1 MKKITYQTT
10 RQLWTLQNALESAGY
25 SKTAD
30 CYWSQI
36 YTSANGDEI
45 VLDRDEDTTN
55 DPATDLAEML
65 TPSTTMER
73 ITRTEFEKLPREW
86 KEPWH
91 DYWGDHPEWLGKWT
105 SFLPGHGTTL
115 FIEGVSFEIVE
126 AVTPA

>member
-1 MKKITYQTT
+1 MKKITYQTN

-36 YTSANGDEI
+36 YTSANGNEI

-126 AVTPA
+126 EVTPA

>member
-1 MKKITYQTT
+1 MKKITYQTN
-10 RQLWTLQNALESAGY
+10 RQLWTLQNALASAGY

-36 YTSANGDEI
+36 YTSANGNEI

-126 AVTPA
+126 EVTPA

>member
-1 MKKITYQTT
+1 MKKITYQTN

-105 SFLPGHGTTL
+105 SLLPGHGTTL

>member
-1 MKKITYQTT
+1 
-10 RQLWTLQNALESAGY
+10 
-25 SKTAD
+25 
-30 CYWSQI
+30 
-36 YTSANGDEI
+36 
-45 VLDRDEDTTN
+45 
-55 DPATDLAEML
+55 
-65 TPSTTMER
+65 MER

-126 AVTPA
+126 EVTPA

>member
-1 MKKITYQTT
+1 MKKITYQTN

-126 AVTPA
+126 EVTPA

>member
-1 MKKITYQTT
+1 MKKITYQTN

-36 YTSANGDEI
+36 YTSANGNEI

>member
-1 MKKITYQTT
+1 MKKITYQTN